1 MKRRAA
7 LNVFILTG
15 GSESGMGGGGG
26 GDRSGQMRERDG
38 EGRSDS
44 GSDIPSSLPKDRS
57 CSRV

>member
-1 MKRRAA
+1 MEW
-7 LNVFILTG
+7 G
-15 GSESGMGGGGG
+15 EGGG